1 MGWVGDSWGC
11 GMEGHHLGTD
21 VVMEVHHS
29 PMVLLGFLVA
39 VGMEIGTREDHGM
52 GWGHGMEGH

>member
-1 MGWVGDSWGC
+1 
-11 GMEGHHLGTD
+11 MEGHHLRTD

-29 PMVLLGFLVA
+29 PMVLLGFLVV

-52 GWGHGMEGH
+52 GWGRGMEGH